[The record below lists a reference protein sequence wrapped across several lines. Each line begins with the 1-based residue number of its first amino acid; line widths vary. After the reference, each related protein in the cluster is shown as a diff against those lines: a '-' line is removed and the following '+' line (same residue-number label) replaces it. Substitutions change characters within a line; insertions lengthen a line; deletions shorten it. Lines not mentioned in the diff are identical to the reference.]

1 MNTRL
6 ITCAIFLL
14 GAPAAYAQD
23 DTICN
28 SPLVMF
34 GPVVSICEAVG
45 EEVPDTELTGAIGGK
60 LSLSG
65 LLSSELQRQVPAR
78 DQSAFAPSLTAP
90 SETSQPVEPP
100 NPCADDPSSFA
111 CEYQRIVDDLS
122 AQAAASH

>member
-14 GAPAAYAQD
+14 GAPAAHAQD

-65 LLSSELQRQVPAR
+65 LLSSELQRQAPAGR
-78 DQSAFAPSLTAP
+78 QTILTPSFAEQI
-90 SETSQPVEPP
+90 ETSQPVEPP

-111 CEYQRIVDDLS
+111 CEYQRIVDDLA
-122 AQAAASH
+122 AQAAASN